1 MAEQNTPKLV
11 QDAAEPAPVAPPTP
25 GLDAPMRATAERL
38 VAEAA
43 EAAPKP
49 ARGGTKVKVNHALAM
64 QAPGLAQLA
73 SIAQIASAPVK
84 AKAPR
89 APKPK
94 APPKPKSSFRW
105 KTSVVWQPP
114 K

>member
-49 ARGGTKVKVNHALAM
+49 E
-64 QAPGLAQLA
+64 PP
-73 SIAQIASAPVK
+73 APV
-84 AKAPR
+84 ATQLRTSARDPR
-89 APKPK
+89 GSAD
-94 APPKPKSSFRW
+94 AA
-105 KTSVVWQPP
+105 V
-114 K
+114 

>member
-1 MAEQNTPKLV
+1 MLLSLNMSRWACHFTTTANLTSCGASNCVAAGAGPPCAPLPGEMGLGGYYGHYQGHYLSGTAMMWNNT
-11 QDAAEPAPVAPPTP
+11 
-25 GLDAPMRATAERL
+25 R
-38 VAEAA
+38 
-43 EAAPKP
+43 
-49 ARGGTKVKVNHALAM
+49 
-64 QAPGLAQLA
+64 
-73 SIAQIASAPVK
+73 SAPVK